1 MALGHLHGAQR
12 VGQEK
17 IRYCGTLLKY
27 SVSEAS
33 QKKTLHVVELK
44 EKGSEPEIQKLP
56 LHPLRDVRKLRGTL
70 ERKFHHILEV
80 RMDNER
86 TRQKLEFSEEQIRIG
101 TPFETFCDFYKEMQG
116 QEMSE
121 QEQKIL
127 REILSEMKG
136 EDV

>member
-27 SVSEAS
+27 SVSEAN

-56 LHPLRDVRKLRGTL
+56 LHPLRDVRKLR
-70 ERKFHHILEV
+70 ERWKRSLK
-80 RMDNER
+80 RR
-86 TRQKLEFSEEQIRIG
+86 TEPGVKI
-101 TPFETFCDFYKEMQG
+101 
-116 QEMSE
+116 MS
-121 QEQKIL
+121 
-127 REILSEMKG
+127 
-136 EDV
+136 V

>member
-1 MALGHLHGAQR
+1 MEMA
-12 VGQEK
+12 
-17 IRYCGTLLKY
+17 
-27 SVSEAS
+27 S
-33 QKKTLHVVELK
+33 VEL
-44 EKGSEPEIQKLP
+44 G
-56 LHPLRDVRKLRGTL
+56 G
-70 ERKFHHILEV
+70 FEV

>member
-56 LHPLRDVRKLRGTL
+56 LHPLRDVTKTAGELWKRFLKR
-70 ERKFHHILEV
+70 
-80 RMDNER
+80 RMEPGV
-86 TRQKLEFSEEQIRIG
+86 KI
-101 TPFETFCDFYKEMQG
+101 
-116 QEMSE
+116 MS
-121 QEQKIL
+121 
-127 REILSEMKG
+127 
-136 EDV
+136 V